1 MLKKFIKNLF
11 LFNYLLIVRN
21 FILKIILKIKIN
33 FKNQKNLNIIVGASK
48 TNYKNWISTDQNTLN
63 LTLISDWK
71 FLFKYNSL
79 NNILAEHVF
88 EHLTVSD
95 AKIACENCHKFLRK
109 GGNLRI
115 AVPDGF
121 PDKEY
126 IDLVKPGGSGLGAK
140 DHKKLYNFRSIQH
153 IFDPNLFS
161 FEFIEFFDHNG
172 KFKNKFLDDK
182 KGYIMRSRYNDERNT
197 VNKINYTSLIL
208 DLIKK

>member
-33 FKNQKNLNIIVGASK
+33 FKNKKNLNIIVGASK

-95 AKIACENCHKFLRK
+95 AKIACKNYRNFLEK
-109 GGNLRI
+109 VATL
-115 AVPDGF
+115 VLFPMVF

-140 DHKKLYNFRSIQH
+140 ITKNFI
-153 IFDPNLFS
+153 
-161 FEFIEFFDHNG
+161 
-172 KFKNKFLDDK
+172 
-182 KGYIMRSRYNDERNT
+182 
-197 VNKINYTSLIL
+197 IL
-208 DLIKK
+208 DQFSILIQICLVLNL

>member
-1 MLKKFIKNLF
+1 M
-11 LFNYLLIVRN
+11 
-21 FILKIILKIKIN
+21 
-33 FKNQKNLNIIVGASK
+33 
-48 TNYKNWISTDQNTLN
+48 
-63 LTLISDWK
+63 
-71 FLFKYNSL
+71 
-79 NNILAEHVF
+79 AEHVF

-115 AVPDGF
+115 AVPDGFF

-161 FEFIEFFDHNG
+161 FEFIEF
-172 KFKNKFLDDK
+172 L
-182 KGYIMRSRYNDERNT
+182 RLNT
-197 VNKINYTSLIL
+197 FITSSFS
-208 DLIKK
+208 